1 MADKP
6 RRLARLLT
14 FGLLAL
20 LAALLAVDVALAWLY
35 VSALTRPGCPQT
47 AFLDDLPQPEQHWLQ
62 LDDGRAL
69 RAWYYPS
76 ENGAAILAMGGLG
89 GALGRNL
96 PPVAPLIRAGYG
108 VLQIDTFACA
118 EPPARVTLGAR
129 EVDAAAAGLDFFLTR
144 PDVHPDRIGAIGFSM
159 GGVTLIRAAA
169 RQPHIRALVA
179 EGGYDHL
186 GEHITRPGVEKPLP
200 RAVFLHTV
208 AGVYWLQTGVNPW
221 RISPRADIA
230 AISPRPVLLIYGEE
244 EVARGGGWAQ
254 YEAAGEPKE
263 IWIVPGGDHG
273 INDRVAPDVYERKV
287 LNFFERYLG
296 DGSNLRENY

>member
-1 MADKP
+1 MAEKP
-6 RRLARLLT
+6 RRLARLLA

-35 VSALTRPGCPQT
+35 VSALTRPGCPQA
-47 AFLDDLPQPEQHWLQ
+47 AFLDDLPEPEQHWLR

-89 GALGRNL
+89 GALGRKL

-129 EVDAAAAGLDFFLTR
+129 EVDAAAAGLDFL
-144 PDVHPDRIGAIGFSM
+144 
-159 GGVTLIRAAA
+159 
-169 RQPHIRALVA
+169 PHIRALVA

-208 AGVYWLQTGVNPW
+208 TGVYWLQTGVNPW
-221 RISPRADIA
+221 RVNPRADIA
-230 AISPRPVLLIYGEE
+230 AISPRPVLLIYGED
-244 EVARGGGWAQ
+244 EVARGGGWVQ

-273 INDRVAPDVYERKV
+273 SNYRVAPEAYERKV

-296 DGSNLRENY
+296 E

>member
-1 MADKP
+1 
-6 RRLARLLT
+6 
-14 FGLLAL
+14 L
-20 LAALLAVDVALAWLY
+20 LAALLAVDVTIAWLY
-35 VSALTRPGCPQT
+35 VSALTRPGCPQA
-47 AFLDDLPQPEQHWLQ
+47 AFLDGLPEPEQHRLR

-89 GALGRNL
+89 GALGRKL
-96 PPVAPLIRAGYG
+96 PPVVPLIRAGYG

-129 EVDAAAAGLDFFLTR
+129 EVDAAAAGVDFLLLR
-144 PDVHPDRIGAIGFSM
+144 PDVHPARIGAIGFSM

-208 AGVYWLQTGVNPW
+208 AAVYWLQTGVNPW
-221 RISPRADIA
+221 RVSPRADIA
-230 AISPRPVLLIYGEE
+230 AISPRPVLLIYGGN
-244 EVARGGGWAQ
+244 EVVRGGGWAQ
-254 YEAAGEPKE
+254 HEAAGEPKQ
-263 IWIVPGGDHG
+263 IWIVPGGGHG
-273 INDRVAPDVYERKV
+273 GNYRIAPDAYERRV

-296 DGSNLRENY
+296 E

>member
-1 MADKP
+1 M
-6 RRLARLLT
+6 
-14 FGLLAL
+14 
-20 LAALLAVDVALAWLY
+20 DVTIAWLY

-47 AFLDDLPQPEQHWLQ
+47 AFLDDLPEPEQHWLR
-62 LDDGRAL
+62 LEDGRAL

-89 GALGRNL
+89 GALGHKL

-129 EVDAAAAGLDFFLTR
+129 EVDAAAAGVDFLLVH
-144 PDVHPDRIGAIGFSM
+144 PDVDPDRIGAIGFSM

-186 GEHITRPGVEKPLP
+186 GEHIARPGVEKSLP

-208 AGVYWLQTGVNPW
+208 AAVYWLQTGVNPW

-273 INDRVAPDVYERKV
+273 GNYRVAPDAYERRV
-287 LNFFERYLG
+287 LSFFERYLG
-296 DGSNLRENY
+296 E